1 MKIQIASLFFIAFI
15 TLSYSQESN
24 ELVILNKF
32 ITANNFGTEEAISQ
46 FIKET
51 YEPNFYKKIDLK
63 QHIDFYMMIAE
74 DFGQLKS
81 IVYKK
86 TEENPL
92 RLVVQLIKEKESL
105 LNEFI
110 DPAEILVVEI
120 DMEQN
125 NPKYLNRSLGLGA
138 LVCESKKK

>member
-1 MKIQIASLFFIAFI
+1 
-15 TLSYSQESN
+15 
-24 ELVILNKF
+24 
-32 ITANNFGTEEAISQ
+32 
-46 FIKET
+46 
-51 YEPNFYKKIDLK
+51 
-63 QHIDFYMMIAE
+63 MIAE

-110 DPAEILVVEI
+110 DPTEILVVEI

-138 LVCESKKK
+138 LICESKKE